1 MNQYQQDNGR
11 APEQVRGRFIV
22 FIILLFLMFVYLFG
36 GLVSLQLQNSEE
48 YAAKT
53 ESTRT
58 KTIPQRGKR
67 GNITDVNSVLLAT
80 DEMVYNVTFYK
91 DASESTSAKYKA
103 YSQSIIDTLEI
114 IERNGNELAFSYVI
128 ERNEETGEWQFNFGS
143 GVSEATLQT
152 RESQWR
158 SNNYV
163 TAGKTSNI
171 TAEDCLIT
179 LKHRYRMVNSAE
191 EEEEVR
197 AAYIEKY
204 GDDSGYVTCLLVDE
218 ETMLKVMAVFSEMQ
232 MNLYNSLPITIAENV
247 PYETVTEI
255 ETKSMMLPGM
265 DISEDTQRVYPQQ
278 TLAAQVVGYI
288 GKIPSR
294 SMWLTL
300 QAKGYSYNDTI
311 GRDGIESSMED
322 WLTQNSSLRKGSRVV
337 ERNNWS
343 KIVRELSYTEPS
355 DGNNVK
361 LTLDA
366 NYQKVAE
373 RAIADNVARIR
384 DKQESLM
391 VSNKW
396 LEENRQLIATYDW
409 EHYPLELAEHGVMV
423 VLDMECR
430 VLAMANFPTYDLN
443 ALVAGGAEARAI
455 LADDRNLMLNYAIGS
470 RATPGSIFKMVT
482 GFGALDSGELQPTE
496 MISDMGYFTQYNSD
510 LSTAPKCWISA
521 GYRSQHY
528 YQTIVEGLS
537 NSCNYFFY
545 ECGSRLGETRLYQY
559 AAEFGLTSKT
569 GIDLPGEVRSVVGS
583 QNTLYDPTKSVS
595 ESDQDTSR
603 PIIVFNA
610 IKSHLKKCG
619 ESRGMEYDD
628 ERLSTCAKRLMDM
641 AVAYPESSW
650 VENMRTILMEELNM
664 PRTMVYSNSV
674 ITDTYNY
681 MNDIKWGGSQTILTA
696 IGQSVTT
703 VTPIAVARYVAAVA
717 NGGKVYNVSIVDSII
732 SPEGEILSQ
741 RDPVLV
747 NDLTEDSEN
756 ASYYME
762 LIRTGMKGVTDDTG
776 TAKNYWR
783 DFKWEDQIAAKTGT
797 AQVNQIDLENN
808 GWFVCF
814 APYDDP
820 KIAIVVF
827 VPHGYSGA
835 MCSYAAKDFL
845 NWYFPELEKADV
857 EYDLPIGNTLAP

>member
-1 MNQYQQDNGR
+1 MSQYQQDHTT

-22 FIILLFLMFVYLFG
+22 FVIILFLMFAYLLS
-36 GLVSLQLQNSEE
+36 GLVNLQLLNSDT
-48 YAAKT
+48 Y
-53 ESTRT
+53 STSASSTKT
-58 KTIPQRGKR
+58 KTIALTGKR
-67 GNITDVNSVLLAT
+67 GNITDVNSVILAT

-91 DASESTSAKYKA
+91 DASESSSTEYKT
-103 YSQSIIDTLEI
+103 YTQSILDTLEI
-114 IERNGNELAFSYVI
+114 VERNGGSLAFSYNI
-128 ERNEETGEWQFNFGS
+128 QRNEETGEWEFNFGS

-163 TAGKTSNI
+163 TAKSYP
-171 TAEDCLIT
+171 TAEDCLVT
-179 LKHRYRMVNSAE
+179 LKHRYRMVNSE
-191 EEEEVR
+191 EEDEELR

-204 GDDSGYVTCLLVDE
+204 GSDDSYVSCIVVDE

-232 MNLYNSLPITIAENV
+232 MNLYNSLPITIAKNV
-247 PYETVTEI
+247 SFETVTEI
-255 ETKSMMLPGM
+255 ETKSMMLSGM
-265 DISEDTQRVYPQQ
+265 DISESTQRVYPKQ
-278 TLAAQVVGYI
+278 TLAAQVIGYI

-322 WLTQNSSLRKGSRVV
+322 WLTQNSSVRKGSRVV

-343 KIVRELSYTEPS
+343 KIVREISYTEPT

-361 LTLDA
+361 LTLDV
-366 NYQKVAE
+366 NYQTVAE
-373 RAIADNVARIR
+373 RAIASNVEKIR

-396 LEENRQLIATYDW
+396 LEENRSLIATYDW
-409 EHYPLELAEHGVMV
+409 EHYPLELAEHGVML

-443 ALVAGGAEARAI
+443 SLVAAGDEARAI
-455 LADDRNLMLNYAIGS
+455 LSDDRNLMLNYAIGS

-482 GFGALDSGELQPTE
+482 GFGALDSGVLKTDEK
-496 MISDMGYFTQYNSD
+496 ISDMGYFTEYNSD
-510 LSTAPKCWISA
+510 LSTAPKCWISE
-521 GYRSQHY
+521 GYRSNHY

-559 AAEFGLTSKT
+559 SAAFGLTSKT

-583 QNTLYDPTKSVS
+583 QNTLYDPTKSVDEAS
-595 ESDQDTSR
+595 QDTSR
-603 PIIVFNA
+603 PIIVYNS

-628 ERLSTCAKRLMDM
+628 ERLSKCAKRLMDM

-650 VENMRTILMEELNM
+650 VSNMRTILMEELNM
-664 PRTMVYSNSV
+664 PRSMVYSNSV

-732 SPEGEILSQ
+732 SPEGEVLST

-747 NDLTEDSEN
+747 NDLNDTN
-756 ASYYME
+756 GYMA
-762 LIRTGMKGVTDDTG
+762 LIRKGMKGVTDDTG
-776 TAKNYWR
+776 TAKNYWK
-783 DFKWEDQIAAKTGT
+783 DFKWQEQIAAKTGT

-808 GWFVCF
+808 AWFVCF
-814 APYDDP
+814 APYENP
-820 KIAIVVF
+820 EIAIVVF

-845 NWYFPELEKADV
+845 NWYFPEREKSTID
-857 EYDLPIGNTLAP
+857 YDLPIGNTLAP